1 MNNKIPWMEKYRPT
15 DINNI
20 IMDRNNSS
28 FFKNMIQKNIF
39 PNLLFHGPPGTGK
52 TTTIIN
58 LVKLYQNNNN
68 QNNNELMIHLN
79 ASDDR
84 GIYTIRNQIYQ
95 FVNSNTFFNNGLK
108 FIILDEVD
116 YMTKSAQQALKYL
129 LNDIKSNVC
138 ICLICNYITKIDKSL
153 QNEYIH
159 IRFDNLPVHNIL
171 NLLNNINIQENINYN
186 QEQLSSIQK
195 IYKSDIRSMINY
207 MQLNTNISSLNKIIT
222 NKLWVSLTEKIK
234 IKDYSYLDIITIEYN
249 IQLKNLIID
258 YINYL
263 INNNTNFIN
272 SDFLNISEFIIHLE
286 DVNDAYL
293 KELFIDIMNDYFSK
307 NII

>member
-1 MNNKIPWMEKYRPT
+1 M
-15 DINNI
+15 
-20 IMDRNNSS
+20 
-28 FFKNMIQKNIF
+28 
-39 PNLLFHGPPGTGK
+39 
-52 TTTIIN
+52 
-58 LVKLYQNNNN
+58 
-68 QNNNELMIHLN
+68 
-79 ASDDR
+79 
-84 GIYTIRNQIYQ
+84 
-95 FVNSNTFFNNGLK
+95 
-108 FIILDEVD
+108 
-116 YMTKSAQQALKYL
+116 
-129 LNDIKSNVC
+129 
-138 ICLICNYITKIDKSL
+138 
-153 QNEYIH
+153 
-159 IRFDNLPVHNIL
+159 
-171 NLLNNINIQENINYN
+171 NNINIQENINYN

-293 KELFIDIMNDYFSK
+293 KEFFIDIMNDYFSK